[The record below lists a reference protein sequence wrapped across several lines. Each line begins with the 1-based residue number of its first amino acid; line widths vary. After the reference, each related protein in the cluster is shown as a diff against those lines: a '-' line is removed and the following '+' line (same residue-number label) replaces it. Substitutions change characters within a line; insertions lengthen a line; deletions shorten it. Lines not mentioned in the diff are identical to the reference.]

1 MNAEAKT
8 ITPPIRP
15 LPASQGLLERARRV
29 IPGGVNSPVRAFG
42 AVGGTPPFIAR
53 AAGARL
59 WDQDGHEYLDYLG
72 SWGPMILGHA
82 HPEIVAAVREAAA
95 LGMSYGAPTAREVE
109 LAELITCC
117 VPAVEKVRLVS
128 SGTEATMS
136 AVRLARAAT
145 GRPKIVKFEG
155 CYHGHGDSF
164 LIKAGSG
171 AATFGTPSSPGVTAG
186 TANDTLNARYN
197 DLASVEALFA
207 ANAGAI
213 AAVIVEPVAANLG
226 VVAPAPAFLAGLREL
241 TAKHGALLIFDEVIT
256 GFRLALGGAQELYGV
271 RPDLST
277 FGKILGGGLPLGAY
291 GGRAD
296 LMDRMA
302 PAGPV
307 YQAGTLSGNPL
318 ATAAGLAQLRLLA
331 ADRGLYAR
339 LDALGEKLATGMRAV
354 LAAAGVPGTVNR
366 VGSLLCLYFTPGP
379 VTDWDSAARADARHY
394 ASYFHAMLAAGI
406 YLAPSQF
413 EAAFLSAAHTAED
426 IERTL
431 AAGRDALR
439 GLPALRAEAS

>member
-1 MNAEAKT
+1 MNAETRTNA
-8 ITPPIRP
+8 PPIRP
-15 LPASQGLLERARRV
+15 LPESQRLLERARRV

-59 WDQDGHEYLDYLG
+59 WDADGHEYLDYLG

-109 LAELITCC
+109 LAELITSCA
-117 VPAVEKVRLVS
+117 PAVEKVRLVS

-145 GRPKIVKFEG
+145 GRPKIIKFEG

-186 TANDTLNARYN
+186 TAADTLNARYN
-197 DLASVEALFA
+197 DLGSVETLFA

-226 VVAPAPAFLAGLREL
+226 VVAPAPGFLAGLRRL
-241 TAKHGALLIFDEVIT
+241 TEKHGALLIFDEVIT
-256 GFRLALGGAQELYGV
+256 GFRLALGGAQEHYGV
-271 RPDLST
+271 WPDLST

-296 LMDRMA
+296 LMDQMA

-331 ADRGLYAR
+331 ADQGLYAR
-339 LDALGEKLATGMRAV
+339 LEALGETLASGLRAA
-354 LAAAGVPGTVNR
+354 LAESGVAGTVNR
-366 VGSLLCLYFTPGP
+366 VGSLLCLYFTDGP
-379 VTDWDSAARADARHY
+379 VTDWDSAARADRRRY
-394 ASYFHAMLAAGI
+394 AGYFHALLAAGI
-406 YLAPSQF
+406 YMAPSQF
-413 EAAFLSAAHTAED
+413 EAAFLSGAHTTED
-426 IERTL
+426 VERTL
-431 AAGRDALR
+431 AAGRR
-439 GLPALRAEAS
+439 ALRAEAS